1 MTMATGDGG
10 RGRTVVAI
18 FEGPLRSDGAL
29 TALRE
34 AGFQPAQVAV
44 QVAPGATGG
53 TADSGGVGT
62 GGRTLALVA
71 GALLGALIGVLLG
84 RALVGGTLALALG
97 ALVGALAGAAIAGA
111 LARAGGTG
119 GATPNA
125 APRTGSRPGSVTLT
139 VSADN
144 ADQARQAREVLAQR
158 DGAVRP

>member
-62 GGRTLALVA
+62 GGRTLALL

-111 LARAGGTG
+111 LAWAGGTG

-139 VSADN
+139 VIADN

-158 DGAVRP
+158 GGAVRP